1 MGVQIAVEN
10 FGPIASGTISLR
22 PLTVLIGPNNT
33 GKSYLAMLTY
43 AANHRAP
50 SGGFHYRYVGQ
61 RAWGRIV
68 AARRETGITSGAK
81 KFLTK
86 WQESED
92 PERPT
97 APDSVIADMDRIVR
111 SLFKLYGAELIEEIE
126 RCFGRDLTNLIR
138 IDGTSR
144 RRNCVEITHDDP
156 RWTLR
161 VNVRD
166 PSSAELLVP
175 PKVGRAFHE
184 SLTWLDRQFRR
195 RRIRPLEPLWEE
207 LVDATF
213 RRCFSSF
220 PNLAYYLPAARSGI
234 LQSHQLLASIIV
246 SRSSFAGIEEM
257 QVGKLTGVLS
267 DFISHLLQMEP
278 TDKAGLASVAD
289 YLESNVLRGKVAIRA
304 VRPAYPEII
313 FKAGKGEFPLPVTSS
328 MVSELA
334 PVVLFLRYLV
344 DPGEMLLIEEPES
357 HLHPAVQRKF
367 ARAIARLVNSGVT
380 VVLTTHSDY
389 FLTEINNQIVAG
401 SLPPKAQGKAGFAR
415 EECLDVSQVGAYLFK
430 PVIGK
435 GTTVRRMRVTKAR
448 GISQAEFARVNEE
461 LYAETVGL
469 ERRFHAE

>member
-1 MGVQIAVEN
+1 MAVQIAVEN
-10 FGPIASGTISLR
+10 FGPIASGTVRLR
-22 PLTVLIGPNNT
+22 PLTVLIGPNNA

-50 SGGFHYRYVGQ
+50 FGPLPYRYVGQ
-61 RAWGRIV
+61 RAIGRIA
-68 AARRETGITSGAK
+68 AARRETQITSRAK
-81 KFLTK
+81 RFLTK
-86 WQESED
+86 WQESDD

-97 APDSVIADMDRIVR
+97 APDSVIADMDRAIR
-111 SLFKLYGAELIEEIE
+111 RLFKLYGAELIEEIE

-144 RRNCVEITHDDP
+144 RRNRVEISHNDP

-161 VNVRD
+161 VNIRD
-166 PSSAELLVP
+166 PSSAELQVP
-175 PKVGRAFHE
+175 PNVVQVFHE
-184 SLTWLDRQFRR
+184 SLTSLDRLLRG
-195 RRIRPLEPLWEE
+195 RRIRSLESLWEE

-213 RRCFSSF
+213 RRCFASF
-220 PNLAYYLPAARSGI
+220 PSLAYYLPAARSGI
-234 LQSHQLLASIIV
+234 LQSHHLLASIIV

-257 QVGKLTGVLS
+257 QIGKLTGVLS
-267 DFISHLLQMEP
+267 DFISHLLQLEP
-278 TDKAGLASVAD
+278 TRKSGLASVAD
-289 YLESNVLRGKVAIRA
+289 YLESNVLMGEVGIRA
-304 VRPAYPEII
+304 ARPAYPEII
-313 FKAGKGEFPLPVTSS
+313 FKSGKGNYPLSATSS

-367 ARAIARLVNSGVT
+367 ARAIARLINAGVT

-389 FLTEINNQIVAG
+389 FLTQINNQIVAG
-401 SLPPKAQGKAGFAR
+401 NLSPKARGKAGFAR
-415 EECLDVSQVGAYLFK
+415 EECLDVSQVAAYLFK
-430 PVIGK
+430 PLIGK
-435 GTTVRRMRVTKAR
+435 GTTVSRMRVTKAR
-448 GISQAEFARVNEE
+448 GISQAEFARATEE